1 MELIIEIIIL
11 IVLIVLSALFSGI
24 ETATVSISQIK
35 AKALLKQKKKGSKS
49 LYRLKQNP
57 KKLIIT
63 ILIGNNV
70 ANISAAA
77 FASMVFTKLF
87 GSSGVGIATGIMTF
101 MILIFGEITPKSIAI
116 QNSEK
121 VSLAVAKP
129 LEIFSIILTPLIW
142 FFGTISGFVT
152 KLFGVKNTD
161 SLSHEELKTIVTL
174 GKKQGI
180 LTKEAAEMMH
190 NVLTFKGTKVTDIMT
205 PQINMELINGDKKL
219 KDVLKFITNSP
230 YSKYPVFIKDKENI
244 IGALDVDDVLK
255 YILRKKLDTKV
266 KTLVKKI
273 LFVPET
279 KELNGLLEK
288 FEGKQI
294 PMAIIVNEYSKIEGL
309 ITLEDVLEE
318 IVGDIFDKSKRNSV
332 YIKKVNKDLL
342 RVDAKITVEEVNKFL
357 HLGIREG
364 HFNTLA
370 GFIENHFKRIPE
382 KGEKIKLRKVSIIVH
397 KTTKKGIETVN
408 VIKH

>member
-161 SLSHEELKTIVTL
+161 SLSHEVFLQ
-174 GKKQGI
+174 KKQQ
-180 LTKEAAEMMH
+180 K
-190 NVLTFKGTKVTDIMT
+190 
-205 PQINMELINGDKKL
+205 
-219 KDVLKFITNSP
+219 
-230 YSKYPVFIKDKENI
+230 
-244 IGALDVDDVLK
+244 
-255 YILRKKLDTKV
+255 
-266 KTLVKKI
+266 
-273 LFVPET
+273 
-279 KELNGLLEK
+279 
-288 FEGKQI
+288 
-294 PMAIIVNEYSKIEGL
+294 
-309 ITLEDVLEE
+309 
-318 IVGDIFDKSKRNSV
+318 
-332 YIKKVNKDLL
+332 
-342 RVDAKITVEEVNKFL
+342 
-357 HLGIREG
+357 
-364 HFNTLA
+364 
-370 GFIENHFKRIPE
+370 
-382 KGEKIKLRKVSIIVH
+382 
-397 KTTKKGIETVN
+397 
-408 VIKH
+408 